1 MPHPPSCPRAPRT
14 AVESAV
20 SEPPT
25 CLPSPA
31 TLGALL
37 RQAAERWP
45 TWPAL
50 EAAGRVWRYE
60 QLTEAVDAAAGMLAA
75 RGVGPGDRIAV
86 ALGHGAAHLAVPFVA
101 SRLGVSALLL
111 RTARDP
117 ERWRWQLQAA
127 RPRLLL
133 AHGPRAAALAGHD
146 IDVCDVDGTDPSFG
160 ASPRPEGV
168 AEPHGHGPSS
178 TLLYVGTSGTTGRP
192 KLTCLTEGGLLHA
205 ARGYLRRLPLEEGE
219 RSLVVMPLHYIGPI
233 TAQSVLMPMLGGCS
247 VIAADPR
254 PGPVA
259 ERLATDPV
267 THLDAVPAWLNR
279 LPSRLLS
286 QPRAWRT
293 VIYGGAPMPPATAAA
308 LAARVPGLG
317 LYDVWGLS
325 EAHGPVTLRRHN
337 PADPPAPGVVGSP
350 LPGLTVRAV
359 PEGQVPVVGPPAPPG
374 EQAGELWVAG
384 PSITPGYL
392 DDPQAT
398 ASALHDGWLAT
409 GDLGAVDRDGTVR
422 VLGRRKDV
430 ILRGGVTVFSVEV
443 EQVLGAVPGVS
454 EAAVF
459 PVPSDSAGEAV
470 GAAVV
475 ATAGGID
482 AGALRR
488 TVRQR
493 IGPHAVPWRVVV
505 VDELPRNPTGKVDKQ
520 ALARRVAGAATDA

>member
-1 MPHPPSCPRAPRT
+1 MA
-14 AVESAV
+14 
-20 SEPPT
+20 
-25 CLPSPA
+25 SPD
-31 TLGALL
+31 TLAALL

-50 EAAGRVWRYE
+50 EAGGRVWRYE
-60 QLTEAVDAAAGMLAA
+60 QLVDAVDVAAGMLAA
-75 RGVGPGDRIAV
+75 RGVCPGDRIAV

-101 SRLGVSALLL
+101 SRLGVSVLLL
-111 RTARDP
+111 STAQAP
-117 ERWRWQLQAA
+117 ERWRWQLQAT
-127 RPRLLL
+127 RPRLVLVDR
-133 AHGPRAAALAGHD
+133 ARAAALAGHGLE
-146 IDVCDVDGTDPSFG
+146 VCEADSTDPSFG
-160 ASPRPEGV
+160 AALRPV
-168 AEPHGHGPSS
+168 TVPEPHGHGAAS
-178 TLLYVGTSGTTGRP
+178 TLLYVGTSGTTGSP

-205 ARGYLRRLPLEEGE
+205 ARGYLRRVPLEPGE

-247 VIAADPR
+247 VIAEDTR
-254 PGPVA
+254 PGSVA

-279 LPSRLLS
+279 LPSRLVP

-325 EAHGPVTLRRHN
+325 EAHGPVTLRRYD
-337 PADPPAPGVVGSP
+337 PTDPPPPGVVGTP
-350 LPGLTVRAV
+350 LPGVTVRAV
-359 PEGQVPVVGPPAPPG
+359 PEGQEPVVGPQAPCSG
-374 EQAGELWVAG
+374 QAGELWVAG
-384 PSITPGYL
+384 PTVTPGYL
-392 DDPQAT
+392 DAPEAT
-398 ASALHDGWLAT
+398 AAALHDGWLAT
-409 GDLGAVDRDGTVR
+409 GDLGVVGRDGTVHL
-422 VLGRRKDV
+422 LGRGKDV
-430 ILRGGVTVFSVEV
+430 ILRGGVNVFSVEV
-443 EQVLGAVPGVS
+443 EQVLAAVPGVA
-454 EAAVF
+454 EAAIF
-459 PVPSDSAGEAV
+459 PVSSDSAGEAV

-505 VDELPRNPTGKVDKQ
+505 IDELPRNATGKVDKQ
-520 ALARRVAGAATDA
+520 ALARRVGDGFDGRHTRSGSRRRGW